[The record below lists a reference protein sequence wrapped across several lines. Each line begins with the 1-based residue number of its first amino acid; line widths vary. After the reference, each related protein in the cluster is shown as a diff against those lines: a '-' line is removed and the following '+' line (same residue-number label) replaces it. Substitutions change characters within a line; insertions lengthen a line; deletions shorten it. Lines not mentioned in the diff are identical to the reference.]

1 MIVADQDLPHYWENK
16 GASAPSPLDGVFSA
30 EWLSRQTFPALEY
43 VVPGILPEGL
53 SILVAP
59 PKAGKS
65 WLVLSI
71 GLAAADGAAV
81 LGSIPVTKR
90 PVLYLALEDGPRRL
104 QQRMKTLGIDYGP
117 ANLAFLTSLEVAA
130 DETIRAYLDRHRDE
144 KPLVIL
150 DTLGKIRG
158 TYAGNDR
165 YGHDYSQMSALKDL
179 VDAVPGSSLLVVHH
193 TRKSQSED
201 FLDSVSGTQGIAGAA
216 DSVLAIKRPRG
227 TDEGTLYVTSRDAA
241 EGEYAITLTEG
252 MWTLEGADLREAS
265 AAVQQRQENRDL
277 GDLSQEVL
285 AAIRDAP
292 APVSPKTIAT
302 VVSGLNG
309 DNDSASTYL
318 ARLAT
323 QGRIRKVGRGK
334 YAAIPSSDP
343 PFEPF
348 EVFEALEEEG
358 TPPAVKP
365 HSNTPDPEVFERKQ
379 ALTSHSDTSNTS
391 NTPTQ
396 EDSDS
401 PSTEIQ
407 REAPSLRSQVIAAVE
422 QAPGEVTPPEILAAV
437 PELSSFKIAGTI
449 LGQLARA
456 GHINKVGRG
465 KYAAREHQENV
476 A

>member
-1 MIVADQDLPHYWENK
+1 LISTDQDLPPYWQGK
-16 GASAPSPLDGVFSA
+16 GPSAPGPLDAAFSA
-30 EWLSRQTFPALEY
+30 EWLSGQTFPALEY

-71 GLAAADGAAV
+71 GLAAADGSTV

-90 PVLYLALEDGPRRL
+90 PVLYCALEDGPRRL
-104 QQRMKTLGIDYGP
+104 QQRMKTLGIDHGP
-117 ANLAFLTSLEVAA
+117 ADLVFLTSLEGAA

-144 KPLVIL
+144 KPLVVL

-227 TDEGTLYVTSRDAA
+227 TDEGTLFVTSRDAA
-241 EGEYAITLTEG
+241 EGEYAITLSEG
-252 MWTLEGADLREAS
+252 MWSLDGADLREAS
-265 AAVQQRQENRDL
+265 AAVQQRQENREL
-277 GDLSQEVL
+277 GDLSQQVL

-292 APVSPKTIAT
+292 TPVTPKTIAA

-318 ARLAT
+318 TRLAG

-334 YAAIPSSDP
+334 YASAPPSDP

-348 EVFEALEEEG
+348 EVFEPLVGEEQ
-358 TPPAVKP
+358 PPAVKP
-365 HSNTPDPEVFERKQ
+365 LSNTPDPEVFERKQ
-379 ALTSHSDTSNTS
+379 ALTRYSDTSNAS

-396 EDSDS
+396 DDAELTSR
-401 PSTEIQ
+401 EAE
-407 REAPSLRSQVIAAVE
+407 REAPSLRAQVIAAVE
-422 QAPGEVTPPEILAAV
+422 QAQGEVTPPELLEVV
-437 PELSSFKIAGTI
+437 PALSTFKVAGTI

-456 GHINKVGRG
+456 GHIAKVGRG
-465 KYAAREHQENV
+465 KYAALDHQENV